1 MASGHGV
8 SKPDKASHPS
18 RQVGRETFPPPTG
31 PRLKPRITPPGEGV
45 WQRTEQ
51 GGWVPAK
58 RSRMSKPNPGG
69 YSPDEI
75 SNIMRNSGP

>member
-1 MASGHGV
+1 M
-8 SKPDKASHPS
+8 PKANGYGEERQNHPN
-18 RQVGRETFPPPTG
+18 RQVHREAFGPPTG
-31 PRLKPRITPPGEGV
+31 ERKFPGMPRQAGV
-45 WQRTEQ
+45 WQQTEQ
-51 GGWVPAK
+51 YGWVPAK